1 MPPKKAGEGA
11 MSDNGA
17 GGADVLKGLLA
28 QVMALDEIVCLL
40 LAEHIQRTIDPIDS
54 LRMLSD
60 RLSRKLADASGGAS
74 VDDRL
79 IVDIQ
84 REFDRIIA
92 TARDIMG

>member
-1 MPPKKAGEGA
+1 MAEDHDEK
-11 MSDNGA
+11 
-17 GGADVLKGLLA
+17 DVIKGLLA

-40 LAEHIQRTIDPIDS
+40 LAEHIQRTAFPEDS

-60 RLSRKLADASGGAS
+60 RLTRKLGDAAGAN
-74 VDDRL
+74 VDDPL
-79 IVDIQ
+79 LVGIQ

>member
-1 MPPKKAGEGA
+1 M
-11 MSDNGA
+11 
-17 GGADVLKGLLA
+17 A

-40 LAEHIQRTIDPIDS
+40 LAEHIQRTIDPMDS

-60 RLSRKLADASGGAS
+60 RLSRKIIAAEGAESADSHLLMA
-74 VDDRL
+74 
-79 IVDIQ
+79 IE

>member
-1 MPPKKAGEGA
+1 MTDDA
-11 MSDNGA
+11 S
-17 GGADVLKGLLA
+17 GGTEVLKGLLA

-40 LAEHIQRTIDPIDS
+40 LAEHVQRTIDPMDS

-60 RLSRKLADASGGAS
+60 RLSRKLADAGGGAS

-92 TARDIMG
+92 TARDILG

>member
-1 MPPKKAGEGA
+1 MA
-11 MSDNGA
+11 DNDSGKE
-17 GGADVLKGLLA
+17 DVLQGLLA

-40 LAEHIQRTIDPIDS
+40 LAEHVQRTIDPMDS

-60 RLSRKLADASGGAS
+60 RLSRKLADASNGAS

-79 IVDIQ
+79 VVDIQ

-92 TARDIMG
+92 TARDILG

>member
-1 MPPKKAGEGA
+1 
-11 MSDNGA
+11 MSDENDKD
-17 GGADVLKGLLA
+17 DVLKGMLS

-40 LAEHIQRTIDPIDS
+40 LAEHIQRTPFPEDS

-60 RLSRKLADASGGAS
+60 RLSRKLADTPSEA
-74 VDDRL
+74 VDDRML
-79 IVDIQ
+79 SDIQ

>member
-1 MPPKKAGEGA
+1 MAEDSADK
-11 MSDNGA
+11 
-17 GGADVLKGLLA
+17 ADVLKDLLA

-40 LAEHIQRTIDPIDS
+40 LAEHVQRTVDPMDS

-92 TARDIMG
+92 TARDILG

>member
-1 MPPKKAGEGA
+1 MADDDTGR
-11 MSDNGA
+11 
-17 GGADVLKGLLA
+17 ADVLKGLLA

-40 LAEHIQRTIDPIDS
+40 LAEHVQRTIDPTDS

-60 RLSRKLADASGGAS
+60 RLSRKLADVGGGAS